1 MDTPL
6 PIHEHDIAREK
17 EGSSPPLSTAGKELL
32 SAIVFVFVVIVIIRL
47 CAPKSGSLRGA
58 RC

>member
-17 EGSSPPLSTAGKELL
+17 EGSVPPLSTAGKELL
-32 SAIVFVFVVIVIIRL
+32 PAIVFVFVVIIIVCL
-47 CAPKSGSLRGA
+47 CASKSGSLWGT